1 MAGTMQ
7 KTNIMEA
14 KNLIDGKACSMA
26 KVTKETEKAYQLSYV
41 AEIYGE
47 QFTIKGQ
54 WFAKS
59 QIEVK
64 KVEGDTI
71 WFVPKNDWILDA
83 NTKKYAQYIA
93 ATFANVKSEI
103 KTYLSRMNNEKI
115 TIVYC

>member
-1 MAGTMQ
+1 
-7 KTNIMEA
+7 MEA
-14 KNLIDGKACSMA
+14 KNVVNGVICSMA
-26 KVTKETEKAYQLSYV
+26 KITKETEKAYQLSYI

-71 WFVPKNDWILDA
+71 WFVPKNDWIIDA
-83 NTKKYAQYIA
+83 NTKKYVQFVAN
-93 ATFANVKSEI
+93 TFSNVKSEI
-103 KTYLSRMNNEKI
+103 KTYLSKINNEKV
-115 TIVYC
+115 TMVYC